1 MSHRLLFVCMGN
13 ICRSPTAK
21 GVFDRVLREAGIE
34 FVSESAGTHDYHV
47 GQAPDRR
54 AIEAA
59 RKAGFDIEGDI
70 ARQFVR
76 EDFHRFD
83 RIFAMDRANLE
94 RIVMLRPDDA
104 AARAQLVMALVPDY
118 GMDEVPDPY
127 YGGRRGFVQVIDML
141 EAAAVALADNLAD
154 GPVDDVRPAKPGPYR
169 SR

>member
-1 MSHRLLFVCMGN
+1 MSQRLLFVCMGN

-34 FVSESAGTHDYHV
+34 FESASAGTHDYHV
-47 GQAPDRR
+47 GQPPDRR

-59 RKAGFDIEGDI
+59 HRAGLDIEHDI

-94 RIVMLRPDDA
+94 RISMLRPDDTGA
-104 AARAQLVMALVPDY
+104 HVQLVMELVPDY

-127 YGGRRGFVQVIDML
+127 YGGRSGFVQVIDML
-141 EAAAVALADNLAD
+141 QAAAAALARDL
-154 GPVDDVRPAKPGPYR
+154 GR
-169 SR
+169 